1 MWFDAVSGGDSS
13 IPPAETMPTDR
24 NDLSRRL
31 AECKDADTSRGLNFN
46 RLFDLIRENLGEDAA
61 RACDPTGKGTRVDF
75 FSYPV
80 ADYLRIA
87 WNAADRLEPKL
98 GSVDAVF
105 AELGRR
111 TVTGF
116 LSSVLGRTI
125 YAMAG
130 RDPAAVRRGGPV
142 RIPLRREL
150 RRADGRVAGREGGA
164 MVFKRDFMPPAF
176 HRAVIL
182 AALEASE
189 AKNGKV
195 EARATGLLDSEYDI
209 TWE

>member
-1 MWFDAVSGGDSS
+1 
-13 IPPAETMPTDR
+13 MPTDR
-24 NDLSRRL
+24 TDLSRRL
-31 AECKDADTSRGLNFN
+31 AECQDSDTSRGLNFN
-46 RLFDLIRENLGEDAA
+46 RLFDLVHEHAGEEAA
-61 RACDPTGKGTRVDF
+61 RACDPTGKGSRVDF

-98 GSVDAVF
+98 GSVEAVF
-105 AELGRR
+105 EELGRS

-130 RDPAAVRRGGPV
+130 RDPRRFVSAGPSGYRSAVSYGERTVHWRGEKAAR
-142 RIPLRREL
+142 
-150 RRADGRVAGREGGA
+150 
-164 MVFKRDFMPPAF
+164 MVFRRDFMPPAF

-182 AALEASE
+182 AALGASD
-189 AKNGKV
+189 AQSAKV
-195 EARATGLLDSEYDI
+195 ESRATGLLDSEYEI